1 MLFRSR
7 LLREACHGL
16 RNTRWRATTETEG
29 LSREEFQAEYDE
41 LRTGVMDQF
50 LVCNFMDDEDT
61 HIVRKRVKRLRYVA
75 DGYAELLNER
85 QEASVE
91 TARRLQ
97 SELGHLCDVRV
108 DRDIVD
114 VLSRR
119 GTISREDPAVITFL
133 DECQAKEEVC
143 IQHLLKLR
151 VSMED
156 GD

>member
-1 MLFRSR
+1 
-7 LLREACHGL
+7 
-16 RNTRWRATTETEG
+16 
-29 LSREEFQAEYDE
+29 
-41 LRTGVMDQF
+41 
-50 LVCNFMDDEDT
+50 
-61 HIVRKRVKRLRYVA
+61 VKRLRYVA